1 MYDMKNWISMIIVF
15 AMWGTFQMATAQEG
29 EKKEE
34 SKYGWQ
40 ESVVGNLGFTQN
52 AFDNWSKGGENSW
65 SWQLDVLAKFT
76 RKEQNYEWANSCNF
90 SYGQAKVGKQDS
102 RKAAD
107 EIKLE
112 SVYSYVLNWPVNPYV
127 SLLAQTQFTNGYDY
141 TTTPKIEIS
150 NFMDPGYFT
159 EGIGFK
165 YAPSDI
171 IQTRLGAA
179 AKQTI
184 TDKYADRYAK
194 GEKLR
199 KEYGAESVTDLDVKL
214 GQNLLYNSKLELFSK
229 LNRFNEV
236 DVNWDN
242 LFTVKATQY
251 INVTWNVRLFY
262 DRDISFKR
270 QLKETLAVGI
280 TYTLL

>member
-1 MYDMKNWISMIIVF
+1 MKTFMTIIIVIMIMGIYQV
-15 AMWGTFQMATAQEG
+15 ACAQDA

-34 SKYGWQ
+34 PKYGWQ
-40 ESVVGNLGFTQN
+40 NSVVGNLGFTQN
-52 AFDNWSKGGENSW
+52 AFDNWTKGGENSW
-65 SWQLDVLAKFT
+65 SWQSDLLPKFIK
-76 RKEQNYEWANSCNF
+76 KEPKYEWANSGKF
-90 SYGQAKVGKQDS
+90 SFGEAKVGKEES

-112 SVYSYVLNWPVNPYV
+112 SVFTYIINWPVNPYV
-127 SLLAQTQFTNGYDY
+127 SVLGQTQFTKGYDY
-141 TTTPKIEIS
+141 GITPKIEIS
-150 NFMDPGYFT
+150 NFMDPGYLT

-179 AKQTI
+179 AKQTF

-194 GEKLR
+194 GEKFR
-199 KEYGAESVTDLDVKL
+199 KEYGAESVTDLNLKL

-229 LNRFNEV
+229 ISGFDEV

-251 INVTWNVRLFY
+251 INVTWNVRLYY
-262 DRDISFKR
+262 DKDISRQR

-280 TYTLL
+280 TYSLL